1 MSTPA
6 PRPPVG
12 PGEAAPPFALP
23 AVARPDRLVTLDDY
37 RDQSPLFL
45 ALMVGLW
52 CPFCRRQLVQ
62 LAAVDQKLKALGVQ
76 SLAVVATAPENA
88 QVYFRFRPTTLM
100 LASDPALATHRA
112 YGVPKP
118 EVTPALLSEME
129 ATRINP
135 FGDAPAPMAP
145 SQLGAWMQQRDG
157 YQPTPSDQGDVDRQ
171 WPQLKGQFL
180 IDRHGIVRWAY
191 IECATEGLAGLG
203 KLPTD
208 ETILA
213 AAQSV
218 LNPH

>member
-1 MSTPA
+1 MSTA
-6 PRPPVG
+6 AQRPPIG
-12 PGEAAPPFALP
+12 PGETAPPFALP

-62 LAAVDQKLKALGVQ
+62 LAAVDRQLQALGVQ
-76 SLAVVATAPENA
+76 SLAVVATPPENA
-88 QVYFRFRPTTLM
+88 QLYFRFRPTTLM

-118 EVTPALLSEME
+118 EVTPELLSSMSSV
-129 ATRINP
+129 RINP
-135 FGDAPAPMAP
+135 FGDFPEPVP
-145 SQLGAWMQQRDG
+145 LNQIGALMQQRDG
-157 YQPTPSDQGDVDRQ
+157 YQPTPSDQADVDRQ

-191 IECATEGLAGLG
+191 IECATEGLAGMG

-213 AAQSV
+213 AAQAV
-218 LNPH
+218 VNRH